1 MGDPNDYAAAAQSR
15 TREAERCANASVQQA
30 EAEAASRYWND
41 PHAAPEL
48 TWWER
53 WGGWLLGALIVVV
66 TASTFIKAVVLGSA
80 SVGEYLLGW
89 MAAALFLAALGALSQ
104 AMR

>member
-15 TREAERCANASVQQA
+15 TREAERLANVSVQQA

-53 WGGWLLGALIVVV
+53 WGGWLLGGLIVVV
-66 TASTFIKAVVLGSA
+66 TASTFIKAVVLGS
-80 SVGEYLLGW
+80 VPVCDYLLGW
-89 MAAALFLAALGALSQ
+89 MAAALFLVALGALSQ